1 MGVNELHERI
11 HILGVG
17 KKIEKNPASRLCL
30 RENNELSQPVSR
42 VLSWTII
49 NLGCFSQNTS
59 SSLPEPSTGRAIRFL
74 FGLTPSGVYR
84 AKLVAKLAVRSYRTF
99 SPLPPESGGLFSV
112 ALSVDLHRPG
122 VTWRFTLWS
131 PDFPPFFAKERLS
144 S

>member
-1 MGVNELHERI
+1 MGISELHERI
-11 HILGVG
+11 HILAVG
-17 KKIEKNPASRLCL
+17 EILKKNPASRQCL

-59 SSLPEPSTGRAIRFL
+59 SSLPEPSAGHAMRFL
-74 FGLTPSGVYR
+74 FGLTPSGVYH
-84 AKLVAKLAVRSYRTF
+84 AKLVTKLAVRSYRTF
-99 SPLPPESGGLFSV
+99 SPLPPEGGGLFSV
-112 ALSVDLHRPG
+112 ALSVGLHRPG